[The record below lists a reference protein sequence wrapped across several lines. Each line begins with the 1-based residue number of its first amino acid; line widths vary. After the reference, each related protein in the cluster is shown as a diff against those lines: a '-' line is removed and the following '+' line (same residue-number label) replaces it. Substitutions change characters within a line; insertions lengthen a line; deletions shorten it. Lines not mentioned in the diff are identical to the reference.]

1 MYGGEVLTTII
12 SNINNNSFVS
22 YYKSLSIWVNITFS
36 ILVYLGLL
44 YFAQKSHN
52 VFAVSTIIT
61 QFGLVTLFVFLS
73 VSFVAKFNMYL
84 DLTILGVIA
93 FFSVEFVEP
102 IDKFIAFVEHKLKL
116 EEQYENIILFYFI
129 FSIIGLLCSAGCC

>member
-1 MYGGEVLTTII
+1 M
-12 SNINNNSFVS
+12 
-22 YYKSLSIWVNITFS
+22 
-36 ILVYLGLL
+36 
-44 YFAQKSHN
+44 
-52 VFAVSTIIT
+52 FAVSTIIT

-102 IDKFIAFVEHKLKL
+102 IDKFIAFVEHKLKTRRT
-116 EEQYENIILFYFI
+116 I
-129 FSIIGLLCSAGCC
+129 